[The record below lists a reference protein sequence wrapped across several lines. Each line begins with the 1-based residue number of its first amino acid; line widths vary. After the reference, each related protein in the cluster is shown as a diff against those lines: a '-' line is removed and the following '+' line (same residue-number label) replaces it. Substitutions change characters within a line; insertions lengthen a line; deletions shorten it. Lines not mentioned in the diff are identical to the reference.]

1 MYISQRTSF
10 LIRQQQ
16 KHVSTQKKD
25 ITKTLAR
32 SENHFEP
39 YITLFPSPLFSSAVD
54 DRHNPRQGY
63 TLSINTFICNMNT
76 HWKRGRTNGYSKG
89 CSCYFLQ
96 QEYNHR
102 HPPTHCCLLEITIT
116 CKGTQCPCHNII
128 QSTTCPIYIDRRTQR
143 EKDRK
148 VIMRRFKWISLL
160 KIILSITW
168 ILSLFIICPLSMML
182 WSRMDKHPSLW
193 DGSNG

>member
-1 MYISQRTSF
+1 MYISYITSF

-16 KHVSTQKKD
+16 KNVSTQKKD
-25 ITKTLAR
+25 ITKTCQVRKPFL
-32 SENHFEP
+32 SL
-39 YITLFPSPLFSSAVD
+39 TSLFSLPLCSPQQLMID
-54 DRHNPRQGY
+54 ITPDKG
-63 TLSINTFICNMNT
+63 TLCQSILSFAIWTPIE
-76 HWKRGRTNGYSKG
+76 RGEEQTDILKG

-102 HPPTHCCLLEITIT
+102 HPPTHCCLLKITIT

-148 VIMRRFKWISLL
+148 VIMRRFQWISLL
-160 KIILSITW
+160 KMILSITW
-168 ILSLFIICPLSMML
+168 ILSLFIICPLSMVL